1 MPLAIAQ
8 VEIQGEG
15 DVCMPGSSEAV
26 IARRLAQRAN
36 IGRGLS
42 PGQVRLIGEGQLREV
57 REVGGDLGEAVA
69 LSAVDA
75 SPITLRG
82 LVCFDKDGCGCGGC
96 SHRPGKPGE
105 WKARQALAPIER
117 LGPG

>member
-1 MPLAIAQ
+1 MPLAITQ

-15 DVCMPGSSEAV
+15 GVCMPGGSEAV
-26 IARRLAQRAN
+26 IARRLSQRTD

-42 PGQVRLIGEGQLREV
+42 PGHVRLIGEGQLREV

-75 SPITLRG
+75 SPIAPRG
-82 LVCFDKDGCGCGGC
+82 LVCFDKGGGGGGGC
-96 SHRPGKPGE
+96 SHRPGTFGE
-105 WKARQALAPIER
+105 W
-117 LGPG
+117 